1 MKNYVELVGSCPP
14 RPSASVDNIPS
25 IYIILHTIKNVGVN
39 VAMVLTFSCIY
50 LSHFTS
56 LYLIKTGNR
65 NSFFMDQFK
74 PNYQEISNYRENEYL
89 YWKVS
94 DRFFTRKDTH
104 AAGFLKVHRITVSR
118 GDWWGNPANI
128 KVECNGA
135 VGYVGGSLTVRY
147 PLFSV
152 HKLWLNKSMQC
163 FYRSISSK
171 R

>member
-1 MKNYVELVGSCPP
+1 MKNYVELVGCCPSQ
-14 RPSASVDNIPS
+14 PSASVDNTPS

-39 VAMVLTFSCIY
+39 VAIVLTFSCIY

-56 LYLIKTGNR
+56 LYLIKTENR

-74 PNYQEISNYRENEYL
+74 PNYQEISNYRENEYF

-104 AAGFLKVHRITVSR
+104 AAGFLKVHRIIGSR

-128 KVECNGA
+128 KVENNGV
-135 VGYVGGSLTVRY
+135 VGYVGSSLTVHN
-147 PLFSV
+147 PLFPV
-152 HKLWLNKSMQC
+152 NTL
-163 FYRSISSK
+163 
-171 R
+171 

>member
-1 MKNYVELVGSCPP
+1 MNQTDDDNDNGDDDDDDDDDNELRNILHCALIKQSLYSPFKENKYDMKNYVELVGCCPP
-14 RPSASVDNIPS
+14 QPSASVDNTSS

-56 LYLIKTGNR
+56 LYLIKTEKR

-74 PNYQEISNYRENEYL
+74 PNYQEISNYRENEYF

-104 AAGFLKVHRITVSR
+104 AACFQKVHRIIGSR
-118 GDWWGNPANI
+118 GDW
-128 KVECNGA
+128 
-135 VGYVGGSLTVRY
+135 
-147 PLFSV
+147 
-152 HKLWLNKSMQC
+152 
-163 FYRSISSK
+163 
-171 R
+171 